1 MRDIERYQTLSNC
14 DFSPILSAAD
24 DRMIGVI
31 LILGLISLISTLI
44 YTNK

>member
-24 DRMIGVI
+24 DRMIGII
-31 LILGLISLISTLI
+31 LILGFIGIISALI
-44 YTNK
+44 YTNR